1 MSPPLRDGWGLWRES
16 RVLFCSLQ
24 GRMGGPRAGLAGLD
38 SPHHTWPAPPPPSQP
53 LTWFSWKLCETEL
66 GTVRGGE
73 VWPFGALGRESST
86 HGAHHGPTPAGTE
99 GREVA
104 VSAADAGTPLLW
116 ACLAGAA
123 PWGCISCTFLLRTLA
138 GGEVGAEGWGVGWA
152 GAGPTSAGGASG
164 SQPGEVGCPLGPAAP
179 REGPELPIQIPE
191 SQALHRFGPHPRRP
205 TLGSEACSV
214 SPAASPQ
221 LHSTAG
227 GGQNAPSQDGSMTF
241 PCPMGQGWGSLAAG
255 TRRRAWACQ
264 PPRCSTVPEAKVGVP
279 AVTTQR
285 EGRGQGRPAWR
296 GGAPTRSSWGLG
308 DSGGGRG
315 QPPKSPSSPLAA
327 ECVGP
332 GLHRIAGRTC
342 T

>member
-1 MSPPLRDGWGLWRES
+1 MGVRSGPSGPSAGRVVPTGHTTAPSRQGRRGEKWPSVLPTQGLPFYGPAWQAPLPGGASSALSSSGPWREE
-16 RVLFCSLQ
+16 RWVQ
-24 GRMGGPRAGLAGLD
+24 RAG
-38 SPHHTWPAPPPPSQP
+38 
-53 LTWFSWKLCETEL
+53 
-66 GTVRGGE
+66 
-73 VWPFGALGRESST
+73 
-86 HGAHHGPTPAGTE
+86 
-99 GREVA
+99 
-104 VSAADAGTPLLW
+104 
-116 ACLAGAA
+116 
-123 PWGCISCTFLLRTLA
+123 
-138 GGEVGAEGWGVGWA
+138 GWA
-152 GAGPTSAGGASG
+152 GQGQGPPQRGGH
-164 SQPGEVGCPLGPAAP
+164 LGPSLGRWGARWVQQLPGRAPSFPFRFLRARLCTALAPIPGAP
-179 REGPELPIQIPE
+179 RW
-191 SQALHRFGPHPRRP
+191 
-205 TLGSEACSV
+205 GSEACCV

-241 PCPMGQGWGSLAAG
+241 PCPMGQGWGILAAG

-264 PPRCSTVPEAKVGVP
+264 PPRCCTVPEAKVGVP

-296 GGAPTRSSWGLG
+296 GGAPTRWSWGLG
-308 DSGGGRG
+308 DSWGGRR